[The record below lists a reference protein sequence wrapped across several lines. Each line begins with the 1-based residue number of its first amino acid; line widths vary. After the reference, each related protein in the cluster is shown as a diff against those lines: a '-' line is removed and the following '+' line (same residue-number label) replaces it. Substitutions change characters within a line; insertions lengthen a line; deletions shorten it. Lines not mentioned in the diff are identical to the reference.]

1 MWNVPPRDE
10 HAAPRDRLLAAMY
23 AAVRDGRPAVL
34 RPAGG
39 AAGLGTTTAMIE
51 FAHRWRGDYDIT
63 WWVSA
68 ADPPL
73 VADRLAELAETL
85 GLAAPT
91 DTAEEAT
98 DRLLAALRRRGR
110 WLLVFDDAGSPR
122 QLARF
127 LPGGSGHVLV
137 ASDDPEWDRRGT
149 PVPVGPSDRADSVAV
164 LRSRRPRLSAAEAD
178 RVAAALDD
186 MPQAVDVAGVTLAE
200 PRMSV
205 GSYLRELTE
214 HAPAG
219 GGAGATACTSPST
232 CSLPMTRTRGT

>member
-1 MWNVPPRDE
+1 
-10 HAAPRDRLLAAMY
+10 
-23 AAVRDGRPAVL
+23 
-34 RPAGG
+34 
-39 AAGLGTTTAMIE
+39 MIE
-51 FAHRWRGDYDIT
+51 FAHRWRGDHDIA

-73 VADRLAELAETL
+73 VADRLAELAEIL

-149 PVPVGPSDRADSVAV
+149 PVPVGPFDRAESVAV
-164 LRSRRPRLSAAEAD
+164 LRSRRPSLTAAEAD

-186 MPQAVDVAGVTLAE
+186 MPEAVDVAGATLAE
-200 PRMSV
+200 SRMSV
-205 GSYLRELTE
+205 GSYLRDAHRARAGRWERGRDGVRRRPR
-214 HAPAG
+214 PARCRRPARVG
-219 GGAGATACTSPST
+219 PDGDAGLAGPRPRPAVPARRSRPVST
-232 CSLPMTRTRGT
+232 TRRGTPT

>member
-1 MWNVPPRDE
+1 
-10 HAAPRDRLLAAMY
+10 
-23 AAVRDGRPAVL
+23 
-34 RPAGG
+34 
-39 AAGLGTTTAMIE
+39 MIE
-51 FAHRWRGDYDIT
+51 FAHRWRGDYDIA

-127 LPGGSGHVLV
+127 LPGGPGHVLV
-137 ASDDPEWDRRGT
+137 ASDDPEWDRHAT
-149 PVPVGPSDRADSVAV
+149 PVAGGAVRSGRVRWPCSGPAV
-164 LRSRRPRLSAAEAD
+164 RSLSAAEAD

-186 MPQAVDVAGVTLAE
+186 VPQAVDVAGATLAE
-200 PRMSV
+200 TGMSV
-205 GSYLRELTE
+205 GTYLRDA
-214 HAPAG
+214 HRARPAG
-219 GGAGATACTSPST
+219 GSAAATACRSPST
-232 CSLPMTRTRGT
+232 CSPPTTRTRGT